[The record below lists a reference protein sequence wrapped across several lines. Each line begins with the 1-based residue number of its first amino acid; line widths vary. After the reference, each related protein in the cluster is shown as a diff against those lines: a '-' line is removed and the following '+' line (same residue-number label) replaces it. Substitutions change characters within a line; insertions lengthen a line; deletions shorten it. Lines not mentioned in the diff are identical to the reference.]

1 MRKFAV
7 VLAGVVAS
15 VLFAGC
21 VSTTPQTPT
30 QTLTSIH
37 QQVSIACAAAGPSLT
52 SIKALEPG
60 LTADQ
65 AAIVDKVYADAT
77 AFCAAHDSVSV
88 ASVSAFANT
97 AIPTAL
103 KLVNASS
110 LSQDDKTLIA
120 IGVIAMQAALNTAL
134 AQYNA
139 AQPASA
145 PAGTSSAQ

>member
-21 VSTTPQTPT
+21 TSTAPQTPA
-30 QTLTSIH
+30 QTLVAVH

-65 AAIVDKVYADAT
+65 AAIVDKVYTDAT

-145 PAGTSSAQ
+145 PVATSSAQ

>member
-7 VLAGVVAS
+7 VLAGIAM
-15 VLFAGC
+15 LAFAGC
-21 VSTTPQTPT
+21 ASTGTQTPA
-30 QTLTSIH
+30 QTLAAVH

-103 KLVNASS
+103 NLVNASS

-120 IGVIAMQAALNTAL
+120 IGVIALQAALNTAL
-134 AQYNA
+134 AQYSA

-145 PAGTSSAQ
+145 PVGASA

>member
-21 VSTTPQTPT
+21 ASTAPQTPA
-30 QTLTSIH
+30 QTLAAIH

-60 LTADQ
+60 LT
-65 AAIVDKVYADAT
+65 
-77 AFCAAHDSVSV
+77 
-88 ASVSAFANT
+88 VSAFANT

-145 PAGTSSAQ
+145 PVGASA